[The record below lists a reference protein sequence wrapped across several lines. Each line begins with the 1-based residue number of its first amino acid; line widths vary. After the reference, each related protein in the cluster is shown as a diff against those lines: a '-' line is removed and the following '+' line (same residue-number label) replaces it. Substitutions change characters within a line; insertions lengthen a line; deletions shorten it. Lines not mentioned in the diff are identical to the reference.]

1 MIEGQKWYKS
11 KCTSMIEPNT
21 CKEGNVLNIPVN
33 VWYDEE
39 SKMYN
44 YDEYRLTLPINYELP
59 YAAQNAIA
67 KNTEDILTKMADY
80 QEYYNTTKEVIE

>member
-1 MIEGQKWYKS
+1 MIQGQKWYKS
-11 KCTSMIEPNT
+11 ICTSVVEPT
-21 CKEGNVLNIPVN
+21 THKDLDVLYLPIN

-67 KNTEDILTKMADY
+67 NSTENILLKMADY